1 MVRVLLALS
10 GKKKEKETSK
20 EATIMDAMF
29 RKSLSD
35 LVRGIRSHKKDEN
48 EYINKALQ
56 EIKEELRLVN
66 KKAKMVAVQ
75 KLTYVRF
82 HIIK

>member
-1 MVRVLLALS
+1 
-10 GKKKEKETSK
+10 
-20 EATIMDAMF
+20 MF
-29 RKSLSD
+29 RKSLAD

-48 EYINKALQ
+48 EYINKCLQ

-75 KLTYVRF
+75 KLTYVGNF
-82 HIIK
+82 IKIQYVANQFLLNFIIIFPI